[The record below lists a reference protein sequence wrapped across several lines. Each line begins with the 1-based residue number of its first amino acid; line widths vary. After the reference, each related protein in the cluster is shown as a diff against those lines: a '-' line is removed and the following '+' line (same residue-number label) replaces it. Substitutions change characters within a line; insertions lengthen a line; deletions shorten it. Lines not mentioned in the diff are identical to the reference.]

1 MSRYERY
8 DVTDEQWEGLA
19 QVLPLRGRD
28 EWPSRVDHRTIP
40 EQYASAEQ
48 RRMVVLRVQVFADA
62 REVAEYLIAQIPVLL
77 DLTSADPEVAKRVL
91 DFSSGVVFGLG
102 SGMHRVD
109 RNVFLLAP
117 AGTEVESTGDAP
129 AGDEDDEPVGAPHA
143 SVPRS

>member
-19 QVLPLRGRD
+19 QVVPLRGRD
-28 EWPSRVDHRTIP
+28 EWPSRVDHRAFP
-40 EQYASAEQ
+40 EDAEAGAQ

-62 REVAEYLIAQIPVLL
+62 REVAEYLVAQIPVLL
-77 DLTSADPEVAKRVL
+77 DLTSAETDVAKRIL

-102 SGMHRVD
+102 SAMHRVD

-117 AGTEVESTGDAP
+117 AGTEVE
-129 AGDEDDEPVGAPHA
+129 GAAAAAVPHA
-143 SVPRS
+143 

>member
-8 DVTDEQWEGLA
+8 DATDEQWEGLA
-19 QVLPLRGRD
+19 QVVPLRGRN
-28 EWPSRVDHRTIP
+28 EWPSRVDHHAIP
-40 EQYASAEQ
+40 DEFEDTAT

-62 REVAEYLIAQIPVLL
+62 REVAEYLVAQIPVLL
-77 DLTSADPEVAKRVL
+77 DLTGADTDVAKRIL

-117 AGTEVESTGDAP
+117 VGTEVE
-129 AGDEDDEPVGAPHA
+129 GAEAAVPHA
-143 SVPRS
+143 

>member
-1 MSRYERY
+1 MSRY

-19 QVLPLRGRD
+19 QVVPLRSRN
-28 EWPSRVDHRTIP
+28 EWPSRTDHRTMP
-40 EQYASAEQ
+40 QEYEAAER
-48 RRMVVLRVQVFADA
+48 RRMVVLRVEIFSDA

-77 DLTSADPEVAKRVL
+77 DLTGAETDVAKRIL

-117 AGTEVESTGDAP
+117 VGMEVEGVA
-129 AGDEDDEPVGAPHA
+129 A
-143 SVPRS
+143 VPQS

>member
-1 MSRYERY
+1 MSRY

-19 QVLPLRGRD
+19 QVVPLRSRN

-40 EQYASAEQ
+40 TAHQTAAAEQ
-48 RRMVVLRVQVFADA
+48 RRFVVLRVQIFADA
-62 REVAEYLIAQIPVLL
+62 REVAEYLVAQIPVLL
-77 DLTSADPEVAKRVL
+77 DLTGADSEVAKRIL

-117 AGTEVESTGDAP
+117 VGTEVEGIA
-129 AGDEDDEPVGAPHA
+129 AAA
-143 SVPRS
+143 VPRS